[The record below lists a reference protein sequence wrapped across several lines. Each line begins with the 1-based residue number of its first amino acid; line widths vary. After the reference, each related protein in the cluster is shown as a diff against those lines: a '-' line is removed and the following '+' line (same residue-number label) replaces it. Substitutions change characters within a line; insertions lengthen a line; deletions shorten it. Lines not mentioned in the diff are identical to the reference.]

1 MVTHIVSDLW
11 FLQWYAKQFPE
22 DNIEIMSKVIKL
34 LKRETTNGTL
44 LKMQRK
50 INKSLTYQSIIKQS
64 THFFLENEGDSI
76 QYLDFTP
83 A

>member
-1 MVTHIVSDLW
+1 M
-11 FLQWYAKQFPE
+11 QWCAKQFPE
-22 DNIEIMSKVIKL
+22 DNIEIMSKVIKF
-34 LKRETTNGTL
+34 LKRETENGTL

-64 THFFLENEGDSI
+64 THFFLENEEDSI
-76 QYLDFTP
+76 HYLDFTP